1 LFFQKNQN
9 TRKKIKI
16 GRKKQGAEFVKR
28 KIRDQSEIE

>member
-9 TRKKIKI
+9 TKKKIKI
-16 GRKKQGAEFVKR
+16 ERKKTRAEFVKR